1 MISSERLFVY
11 VKVLDVTFRE
21 YPSLS
26 LLRQH
31 RAVPDVQFD
40 FLRSRYECYSCNIY
54 IRVTEGLAEMYVDI
68 DNAST
73 EFER

>member
-11 VKVLDVTFRE
+11 VKVLDVTLRE

-31 RAVPDVQFD
+31 RAVPYVQFD
-40 FLRSRYECYSCNIY
+40 FLRSRY
-54 IRVTEGLAEMYVDI
+54 
-68 DNAST
+68 
-73 EFER
+73 